1 MAKIDK
7 QFSYLNLLDISKYN
21 YLDKETN
28 VNTNIGYML
37 NRSNIMFKYHNLP
50 DTVPERE
57 LEKLNQTNG
66 FSIWCKIN
74 GDLYAINGGLGGVG
88 DVYNRPTKATIS
100 VPYLNYNA
108 TLDIDTDCIIMSND
122 SNNMGLLP
130 MFAKYCTLMN
140 ENEITMLL
148 ATVNK
153 RIQNLLSANDDNT
166 VASAKQFL
174 ADVFS
179 GKQGV
184 IAESKLFDS
193 LKVNNSTNNN
203 NVSLTDLFEFEQYL
217 KASMYNEIGLSANF
231 NMKRERLTSAEVESN
246 TDNLYPLVDDMLNN
260 RRTAIEKINSM
271 FGTDIEVEFNSSWDY
286 RIFNGASIHNTEVE
300 TDGTTEVET
309 DGTTEVETDGTTEV
323 ETGGTDDNTELE
335 TDSTG
340 NETGENDDTGTDN
353 DKETE

>member
-7 QFSYLNLLDISKYN
+7 QFDYLNLLDITKYN
-21 YLDKETN
+21 YLDKTVN
-28 VNTNIGYML
+28 VNNNIGYML

-50 DTVPERE
+50 NTIPEKE

-88 DVYNRPTKATIS
+88 DVYNRPTQAVVS
-100 VPYLNYNA
+100 VPFLNYDA
-108 TLDIDTDCIIMSND
+108 TLNIEKDCIIMQND
-122 SNNMGLLP
+122 TNKIGLLP

-153 RIQNLLSANDDNT
+153 RIQILLSANDDNT
-166 VASAKQFL
+166 VQSAKQFL
-174 ADVFS
+174 TDVYN

-193 LKVNNSTNNN
+193 LKVNNSTTTA
-203 NVSLTDLFEFEQYL
+203 NVSMTELFEFEQYL

-260 RRTAIEKINSM
+260 RRLALEKINAM
-271 FGTDIEVEFNSSWDY
+271 FGTDIKVEFNSSWDY
-286 RIFNGASIHNTEVE
+286 RIFNGASIHNTDDETPVEETDETPVEDEEKENADISESEIDNSDVE
-300 TDGTTEVET
+300 TRE
-309 DGTTEVETDGTTEV
+309 
-323 ETGGTDDNTELE
+323 DNTVS
-335 TDSTG
+335 D
-340 NETGENDDTGTDN
+340 NEDE
-353 DKETE
+353 KE